1 MEDQLW
7 KGILR
12 LLKQIHKPRR
22 RAREKFSVEDIVR
35 VWMWAVLHDRPM
47 FWATLKANWPIHER
61 RRTLPSSSTMSSKTS
76 RSRRF
81 GL

>member
-22 RAREKFSVEDIVR
+22 RAGEIQ
-35 VWMWAVLHDRPM
+35 
-47 FWATLKANWPIHER
+47 R
-61 RRTLPSSSTMSSKTS
+61 RGHRACLDV
-76 RSRRF
+76 
-81 GL
+81 GCAA